1 MDGNSPRRTHLG
13 RMSVALPISAVLIL
27 AGACSPA
34 PSTPTPPLQ
43 VGTIAVFTTEPSTQ
57 ATSPSMGGDGGECS
71 HDYFPSELGTTWEI
85 AGTNRMFGAYQQSST
100 ITVSS
105 DDGFVV
111 TSDFVD
117 GSGTFSLAYSCS
129 EEGLTLLD
137 PLGQSSS
144 AVATGPSGT
153 ATVTTLAQSGI
164 TLPAD
169 LEGANTWQQYV
180 KWEVQGD
187 GTVLHGDTTFNYVS
201 RGVEV
206 VTVPFGTFEAIRVDT
221 AILGT
226 LEGEDMV
233 ACQYTTWMAKDIGA
247 IKGEMSCSGADDSIE
262 LVSFDSP

>member
-1 MDGNSPRRTHLG
+1 MNSNALRRIHLG
-13 RMSVALPISAVLIL
+13 RVRLVPPIVAALLAVQ
-27 AGACSPA
+27 ACSPG

-43 VGTIAVFTTEPSTQ
+43 VGTIAVSTTEPSTQ

-71 HDYFPSELGTTWEI
+71 HDYFPSELGTTWGF
-85 AGTNRMFGAYQQSST
+85 AGTNSMLGDYQNT
-100 ITVSS
+100 ATVTVSS

-111 TSDFVD
+111 SQEFID
-117 GSGTFSLAYSCS
+117 GSGTFSLAYSCTD
-129 EEGLTLLD
+129 EGLTLLD

-144 AVATGPSGT
+144 AVATGPDGT

-169 LEGANTWQQYV
+169 LEGATTWQQYV

-206 VTVPFGTFEAIRVDT
+206 VTVPFGTFEAIRVDSE
-221 AILGT
+221 ILGT

-233 ACQYTTWMAKDIGA
+233 ACQNTTWVAKNIGA
-247 IKGEMSCSGADDSIE
+247 IKGEQSCSGIDHTME

>member
-1 MDGNSPRRTHLG
+1 MNGNALRRIHLG
-13 RMSVALPISAVLIL
+13 PVRLAPPIVAALLAVH
-27 AGACSPA
+27 GCSPA

-43 VGTIAVFTTEPSTQ
+43 VGTIAVSTTEPSAQ
-57 ATSPSMGGDGGECS
+57 ATLPSMGGDEGECS

-85 AGTNRMFGAYQQSST
+85 AGTNRMFGAYQKSST

-117 GSGTFSLAYSCS
+117 GSGSFSLAYSCS

-169 LEGANTWQQYV
+169 LEGASTWQQYV
-180 KWEVQGD
+180 KWEAQGD

-221 AILGT
+221 DILGT